1 MSSAAE
7 CRPFCL
13 RANEIR
19 YQYVYHRQ
27 KLGIYIYIH
36 IHTYIYIYIYI
47 HIYIHIYTHIHIYI
61 YSFECI
67 HLNRGGGGGGAVTM
81 TIPRNHRLFSQRH
94 GATSD
99 HKVVS
104 PTALPRS
111 VQYIGATLITV
122 RQYIYG
128 MNMSALATIWLRIK
142 IRAANVLFLCL
153 WGACSIHVHR
163 SIEKNVGRM

>member
-1 MSSAAE
+1 MACRLNSAKPVPNPVLKLRSLFKTFNFHLAIYIWQ
-7 CRPFCL
+7 FCL

-27 KLGIYIYIH
+27 QLGIYIYIY

-47 HIYIHIYTHIHIYI
+47 HTYIYIRLSVYI
-61 YSFECI
+61 KQ
-67 HLNRGGGGGGAVTM
+67 GGGGVVTM
-81 TIPRNHRLFSQRH
+81 TTPRHHRLLPQRY

-99 HKVVS
+99 HIVVT

-111 VQYIGATLITV
+111 VQYIGVTLITV

-128 MNMSALATIWLRIK
+128 MNMSALATIWLRI
-142 IRAANVLFLCL
+142 
-153 WGACSIHVHR
+153 
-163 SIEKNVGRM
+163 